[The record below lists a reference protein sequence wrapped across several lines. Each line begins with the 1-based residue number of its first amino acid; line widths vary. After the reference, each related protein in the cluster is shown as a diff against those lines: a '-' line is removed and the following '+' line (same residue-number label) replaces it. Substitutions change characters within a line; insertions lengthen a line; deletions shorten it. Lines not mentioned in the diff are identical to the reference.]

1 MRKILFILTVGALF
15 TLSGCSKEKSTVNN
29 EITVYLYDTKML
41 NDFAPY
47 LTEAVPEVDFKF
59 VASRSEVAYYEFCRQ
74 NGELPDIIIV
84 GCLPVRE
91 VQELNN
97 SLMDLSKTET
107 TFYKAYLDDYT
118 DSDGMIYWLPGGG
131 VVNGFVANVELFEQ
145 YNVKLPEDYAGFREA
160 CEKFKEAGI
169 LPYLSDYK
177 YDYTCLYTLEGCSIP
192 ELVSLEGT
200 SWRLDYESE
209 TTDNLDRELWTG
221 AFDKLEA
228 FMKDTGLTEDAI
240 TRGYTMTLN
249 DFADGKVAM
258 IRGTAEDLQT
268 YSQYHKCKLLPYF
281 GETEEDNW
289 ILLTPAFHVALN
301 RNLENNPEKLKL
313 AEKVLNA
320 MFTPEGYAAY
330 LDGAPT
336 CLIPYNRGVDVDFPD
351 TFSELEDVI
360 AANRMYPLLTSDS
373 LLQAS
378 KVSVQKLLAGET
390 DAEGAYENMNTLL
403 KELAG
408 KEEETVAT
416 LENGYSVVFQPD
428 GGSPATSVIANT
440 LRKIS
445 GTELLLAPS
454 SICTGSLYA
463 ADYSQRMLEYA
474 MQSGGNHLYTC
485 EVTGAE
491 VFELARLAVEGYDTC
506 NNPFSDETLPVSSG
520 FSMEVQKK
528 DGTYVLTGI
537 TVNGEALQE
546 NRRYTLTIADHV
558 NNFRALATAAFG
570 EDGAEQFLG
579 TEKYARTLWA
589 EYIAAGN
596 QPEEP
601 TDYIILK

>member
-1 MRKILFILTVGALF
+1 MRKTRGIRLIFIFAALLA
-15 TLSGCSKEKSTVNN
+15 LSGCDKEKNTGNN
-29 EITVYLYDTKML
+29 ELTVYLYDTRML

-47 LTEAVPEVDFKF
+47 LTEAVPEVNFKF
-59 VASRSEVAYYEFCRQ
+59 VASRSEVSYYEFCRQ
-74 NGELPDIIIV
+74 NGDLPDIIIV

-91 VQELNN
+91 VQKLND

-107 TFYKAYLDDYT
+107 TFYKAYLDVYK
-118 DSDGMIYWLPGGG
+118 DSDGMVYWLPGGG
-131 VVNGFVANVELFEQ
+131 VANGFVANVDLFEQ
-145 YNVKLPEDYAGFREA
+145 YDVELPKDYAGFLEA
-160 CEKFKEAGI
+160 CEKFKRAGV

-209 TTDNLDRELWTG
+209 KTDTLDKELWTG
-221 AFDKLEA
+221 AFGKLEA
-228 FMKDTGLTEDAI
+228 FIEDTGLTEDAI

-301 RNLENNPEKLKL
+301 RDLEKNPDKLKL

-320 MFTPEGYAAY
+320 MFAPDGYAAY

-351 TFSELEDVI
+351 TFSELVDII

-390 DAEGAYENMNTLL
+390 DVEGAYENMNTYLT
-403 KELAG
+403 ELAG

-416 LENGYSVVFQPD
+416 LKNAYSVEFYPD
-428 GGSPATSVIANT
+428 GGSRSTSAVANT

-445 GTELLLAPS
+445 GTKLLLAPS

-463 ADYSQRMLEYA
+463 ADYSMRMLEYT

-491 VFELARLAVEGYDTC
+491 VFELVRLAVEGYDTC
-506 NNPFSDETLPVSSG
+506 NDPFTDETLPVTSG
-520 FSMEVQKK
+520 FSIEVQKK
-528 DGTYVLTGI
+528 
-537 TVNGEALQE
+537 
-546 NRRYTLTIADHV
+546 
-558 NNFRALATAAFG
+558 
-570 EDGAEQFLG
+570 
-579 TEKYARTLWA
+579 TER
-589 EYIAAGN
+589 
-596 QPEEP
+596 
-601 TDYIILK
+601 IL